1 MKVNF
6 RNKVLLLIGVLA
18 IVALAA
24 LLGAGLSARAQAQ
37 EAEGEVGAQQGARS
51 GTAGAG
57 ALFRGVGAA
66 VAKARLRG
74 LRPPP
79 AARAGRR

>member
-1 MKVNF
+1 MTQRMRTSAGRPF
-6 RNKVLLLIGVLA
+6 R
-18 IVALAA
+18 
-24 LLGAGLSARAQAQ
+24 
-37 EAEGEVGAQQGARS
+37 E
-51 GTAGAG
+51 TGAG

-66 VAKARLRG
+66 VAVAVAAARLRG

>member
-24 LLGAGLSARAQAQ
+24 LLGAGLSARA
-37 EAEGEVGAQQGARS
+37 
-51 GTAGAG
+51 
-57 ALFRGVGAA
+57 
-66 VAKARLRG
+66 
-74 LRPPP
+74 
-79 AARAGRR
+79 